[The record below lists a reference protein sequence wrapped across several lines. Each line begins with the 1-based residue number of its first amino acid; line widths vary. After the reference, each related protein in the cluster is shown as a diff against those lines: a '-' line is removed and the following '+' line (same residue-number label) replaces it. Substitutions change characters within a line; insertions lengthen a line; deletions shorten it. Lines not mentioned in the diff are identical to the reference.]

1 MEVMMPEIITDAAL
15 WELRTLTQKALAL
28 RLGVDRHVVRDAL
41 IPRGWT
47 FGRDRGGVATA
58 PCQDCGRPFDV
69 QPDTVERLCADCEA
83 GDVEVPP
90 LTDDLLADPAALL
103 ERERLRIRAARRKV
117 GEREWTDRYQRT
129 GGPEMRGMRRYG

>member
-15 WELRTLTQKALAL
+15 WDMRGLTQKALAA

-58 PCQDCGRPFDV
+58 PCQDCGGVFEV
-69 QPDTVERLCADCEA
+69 APDTTERLCPDCA
-83 GDVEVPP
+83 VGDMEVPP
-90 LTDDLLADPAALL
+90 LTDALLADPAALL
-103 ERERLRIRAARRKV
+103 QRERLRVRAARRKV
-117 GEREWTDRYQRT
+117 GERAWTDRYQRT
-129 GGPEMRGMRRYG
+129 GGPEMRGMRRWG